1 MLCQSWHVHDLGV
14 GEGPE
19 GHVLRPRGHD
29 PTHLTWEA
37 PCRGGEVVHGH
48 AAAGVH
54 GVHVGEGGLEGRGLQ
69 VGDWGLDEAI
79 GGGGHQTVLRV
90 VELAG
95 GAEGTP
101 ALAQVVDAAL
111 LIWAERVACGRRI
124 GGMEGEEIHGS

>member
-1 MLCQSWHVHDLGV
+1 M
-14 GEGPE
+14 
-19 GHVLRPRGHD
+19 LRPRGHD
-29 PTHLTWEA
+29 PAHLAWEA

-69 VGDWGLDEAI
+69 VRDWGLDKAV
-79 GGGGHQTVLRV
+79 GGGGHQAVLRV

-95 GAEGTP
+95 GAECAP

-111 LIWAERVACGRRI
+111 LIRAERVACEDRRNGREDI
-124 GGMEGEEIHGS
+124 NGC